1 MKWLIDLLKGE
12 IQICVVNLN
21 ELNCVLWSY
30 IWLSAYFSTPYHHK
44 KTTPH
49 TANIL
54 HKKKKKQQLQLYPV
68 LFSLKLRIF
77 IAQTKTQDLKWKTL
91 ITEKQNYNNKCN
103 YLYISL
109 PIDYDKTW
117 QDLIIARKRSHR
129 CSSLFYQFKIKIPSN
144 TKNTTTTI
152 KN

>member
-54 HKKKKKQQLQLYPV
+54 HKKKKKTT
-68 LFSLKLRIF
+68 
-77 IAQTKTQDLKWKTL
+77 AQTKTQDLKWKTL

-103 YLYISL
+103 YLYISS